1 MCTIRN
7 IGENQFS
14 KTKSTNLKTFQKGK
28 TMRKKMYFLLV
39 VLLGITMFCGTTN
52 AQWVEQNSGTTV
64 NLISISAPTYQ
75 VAWVAGP
82 EGVVKRTINNGTNW
96 VDKSITGA
104 TNLWNVYAVNEN
116 VAFVLGYDADWYNNI
131 WRTADG
137 GNTWTVVLQLDGSY
151 NFMNAL
157 SFFDDKEGIVV
168 GDPNY
173 NFLPGP
179 NHMLV
184 YKTYDGG
191 LSWEP
196 VKHPPVMQGLTFGWK
211 NSIEIV
217 GNTVFFGT
225 AVFDENW
232 NFTMNPVIFKSA
244 NRGETWT
251 SKIATS
257 VVQVNTIKFTSK
269 QVGYGCRG
277 KSTDNGNT
285 WFPME
290 DPYATVPND
299 INNFILSTTGV
310 GNELWVT
317 GIHREGPNYGT
328 DTWWNYPTIFY
339 SNNGGMTWTLD
350 YTITG
355 TGGINEVRIS
365 RDNRALYALRDNGG
379 IVMKLLPG
387 AIAKS
392 NQEKDKY
399 ILKDNYP
406 NPFNPTTT
414 ISYQIPKNEFVTISI
429 YDMTGREVASLVN
442 ETKAAGTY
450 NITWNASGLSSG
462 IYFYKL
468 QAGSFAEVKKMT
480 LVK

>member
-1 MCTIRN
+1 
-7 IGENQFS
+7 
-14 KTKSTNLKTFQKGK
+14 
-28 TMRKKMYFLLV
+28 MRKKLYFLLV
-39 VLLGITMFCGTTN
+39 VLMGITMFCGTTN

-82 EGVVKRTINNGTNW
+82 AGTVKRTIDNGTTW
-96 VDKSITGA
+96 VDKSIPGIGD
-104 TNLWNVYAVNEN
+104 LWNVYAFNESI
-116 VAFVLGYDADWYNNI
+116 AFVIGFDLTWMNNI

-137 GNTWTVVLQLDGSY
+137 GNTWTVVLSLDGSF
-151 NFMNAL
+151 NFMNAM
-157 SFFDDKEGIVV
+157 SFFNDMEGIVV

-173 NFLPGP
+173 NYLPGP

-191 LSWEP
+191 LTWAP
-196 VKHPPVMQGLTFGWK
+196 IKHPPVMQGMVFGWK

-217 GNTVFFGT
+217 GKTVYFGT
-225 AVFDENW
+225 AVFDNDF
-232 NFTMNPVIFKSA
+232 NFTPDPYIFKSA
-244 NRGETWT
+244 NKGETWT
-251 SKIATS
+251 AKLAPG
-257 VVQVNTIKFTSK
+257 VVQVNTLKFTNK

-277 KSTDNGNT
+277 KSKDNGNT
-285 WFPME
+285 WFTMP
-290 DPYATVPND
+290 DPYATEPND

-317 GIHREGPNYGT
+317 GIHRESPAYPGVY
-328 DTWWNYPTIFY
+328 WNYPTIYY
-339 SNNGGMTWTLD
+339 SNNAGMTWTLD

-355 TGGINEVRIS
+355 TGGLNEVRIS

-379 IVMKLLPG
+379 IVMKMLPG
-387 AIAKS
+387 SYAK
-392 NQEKDKY
+392 NQDKDKY
-399 ILKDNYP
+399 LLKDNYP
-406 NPFNPTTT
+406 NPFNPATT
-414 ISYQIPKNEFVTISI
+414 ISYQIPKNEFVTIRI

-442 ETKAAGTY
+442 ETKTAGIY
-450 NITWNASGLSSG
+450 NVTWNASGLASG

-468 QAGSFAEVKKMT
+468 QAGSFTEVKKMT